1 MRRRVLAVATALTC
15 SAIFLAGPAVLVS
28 GSADDGDAKGKAAG
42 ADLFGLTRV
51 VNLHIEIS
59 ADEYRP
65 CSPRPRPPS
74 EAPAGPDGRSARAS
88 GRASGTSS
96 ASSSPGRAGP

>member
-28 GSADDGDAKGKAAG
+28 GTADDGDAEGKVAG

-51 VNLHIEIS
+51 VNLHIDVPAE
-59 ADEYRP
+59 EYRAMQ
-65 CSPRPRPPS
+65 PPP
-74 EAPAGPDGRSARAS
+74 PAGV
-88 GRASGTSS
+88 
-96 ASSSPGRAGP
+96 PGGPPPVPTPKRPG